1 MFKFILVYKL
11 IGENII
17 GRDIMGNTSES
28 IMQQWKRNSIL
39 FLGSQSISL
48 FGSSLVQYAIMWYV
62 VLNTQ
67 SGIMMTIYILCGF
80 IPTFILSPFAGVW
93 ADRYDR
99 KKLIIISDASIA
111 FVTLILAI
119 FFMMGYES
127 LWLMFLI
134 AAVRA
139 LGTGI
144 QTPAVGAILPQF
156 VPEDK
161 LTKVNGA
168 NGSIQA
174 LVMLLAP
181 MGSGALLGLAS
192 IEIIFFIDVIT
203 AAIAITIFLTMLH
216 IPAHKKATESE
227 QVSYFADLKKG
238 FIYINNHEFLK
249 KFFLFF
255 ALFFIL
261 AAVPSFL
268 TPLQVT
274 RSFGDD
280 VWRLT
285 AIEVAFSIGMM
296 IGGVVIASWGGYKN
310 KIHTMAL
317 GSFLFAILTLGL
329 GIIPS
334 FTIYLVLMAI
344 TGVTMP
350 IFSTPATTLLQ
361 EKVEPEYLGRVF
373 GVVGMISTSMMPL
386 GMLIF
391 GPIADV
397 LAIEWLLI
405 GSGVLMF
412 IAGFFLI
419 GSKVLVNA
427 GKPKLVEES

>member
-1 MFKFILVYKL
+1 
-11 IGENII
+11 
-17 GRDIMGNTSES
+17 MGIDSNS
-28 IMQQWKRNSIL
+28 IMDNWKRNSVL
-39 FLGSQSISL
+39 FLSSQLISM

-67 SGIMMTIYILCGF
+67 SGVMMTIYILCGF

-99 KKLIIISDASIA
+99 KKLIIISDGSIA

-119 FFMMGYES
+119 VFMLGYNS
-127 LWLMFLI
+127 LWLMFLV
-134 AAVRA
+134 AAIRA
-139 LGTGI
+139 VGTGV
-144 QTPAVGAILPQF
+144 QTPSVGAILPQF

-161 LTKVNGA
+161 LTKVNGF

-181 MGSGALLGLAS
+181 MASGALLGLAT
-192 IEIIFFIDVIT
+192 IEIIFFIDVVT
-203 AAIAITIFLTMLH
+203 AAIAIFIFIVFLK
-216 IPAHKKATESE
+216 IPAHKKAKEKE
-227 QVSYFADLKKG
+227 PISYFDDLKKG
-238 FIYINNHEFLK
+238 FTYISQHAFLK

-261 AAVPSFL
+261 ASVPSFL
-268 TPLQVT
+268 TPLQVA

-296 IGGVVIASWGGYKN
+296 IGGVSIATWGGFKN
-310 KIHTMAL
+310 KIHTMTLASL
-317 GSFLFAILTLGL
+317 MFGVLTVGL
-329 GIIPS
+329 GVIPN
-334 FTIYLVLMAI
+334 FVIYLVVMGI
-344 TGVTMP
+344 TGITMP
-350 IFSTPATTLLQ
+350 IFSTPSTTLLQ
-361 EKVEPEYLGRVF
+361 EKIEPDYLGRVF
-373 GVVGMISTSMMPL
+373 GVVAMISTSMMPL

-397 LAIEWLLI
+397 IAIEWLLI
-405 GSGVLMF
+405 GTGIFMF

-419 GSKVLVNA
+419 GSKT
-427 GKPKLVEES
+427 LVEAGQPKPIAVTDGNA